1 MAGNSKAKTKAP
13 KKGSNL
19 LCRIANPTPK
29 KVCEYVRRLPK
40 HKMSEEQFRKI
51 MGKEW
56 FANEHQAP
64 EQWGLYYIDGQNYYP
79 RFNRDISLKE
89 AEIYLSGWLKR
100 FIVINPYTKFKTTND
115 NGLVLSIVQQLE
127 NNPSIT
133 DLKSIMS
140 NIIGNQEPFVVNDIL
155 VNALNTYSEVLNISI
170 QDKNNELFTV
180 SLLPNYNEIIKNKYI
195 MTKKEYFELFNGIV
209 TDLDPNM
216 PLQQITYGAPGTG
229 KSYEIKELTKG
240 QSVIRTT
247 FHPDSDYST
256 FVGSYKP
263 TMVESDVQIIPIV
276 MTNGISLEQNK
287 GTYKEKR
294 INYTFVK
301 QAFLKAYLS
310 AWKKY
315 SEAEEVA
322 SPQFLIIE
330 EINRGNCAQI
340 FGDLFQLLDRAD
352 NKFSSYPIEAD
363 TDLQIAIEDA
373 FSTEKDYKLNKKL
386 SIEGAVADYTSS
398 YGATLSED
406 VQHGRVLLLPPN
418 LYIWATMNTS
428 DQSLFPID
436 SAFKR
441 RWEWKYVKIANGFK
455 KDENGDFILNENNE
469 RIPLGWTIK
478 AGTYERDWWEFVRAI
493 NEKIASATSSDD
505 KKLGYFFCKP
515 NKGETSINEETFVG
529 KVVFYLWND
538 VFKDNDTSL
547 FKLQNEQGEPSF
559 DKFYIENE
567 IGRTVPNQESIKSFL
582 INVLGEVN
590 TQDTDTIVQAESQR
604 ATTVD

>member
-567 IGRTVPNQESIKSFL
+567 IGKTVPNQESIKSFL